1 MVGHNDPFC
10 VTNDSCD
17 HWIDVLSARMDGE
30 TTARVEAELEE
41 HLTGCASCRA
51 VSSQFERVDRWT
63 RVRPAERVPDLRP
76 VVLASSRPARLG
88 RGGWLRPSLAWVAA
102 VVLVQSVVVLV
113 LGELDGADVHH
124 ARHIGAF
131 GVALG
136 VGFAYVAWRPHRA
149 VGLLPFTVALTV
161 TMTVSAVFDILDG
174 GRTVVQEAVHVGEL
188 VGLVLIW
195 MIAGSPGLE
204 RLHRLRPAH

>member
-1 MVGHNDPFC
+1 
-10 VTNDSCD
+10 
-17 HWIDVLSARMDGE
+17 MDGE

-51 VSSQFERVDRWT
+51 VASQFERVDRWT

-113 LGELDGADVHH
+113 LGELDGADVHQ

-149 VGLLPFTVALTV
+149 VGLLPFTVAWTV

-204 RLHRLRPAH
+204 RLHRPRPAH